1 MNNIFE
7 IKKVEESA
15 DDYLVDPFLK
25 TVDDANFY
33 ETTGVMK
40 ILVGVTGQG
49 KTYNTAKTFIPH
61 LAKNHNVEMFI
72 VSVPT
77 TEILDD
83 KDFINSAQD
92 AGLQHTDD
100 VKKAIKMLKD
110 GIRVL
115 LTTTHQSFV
124 VADKGKQLQEYLKT
138 SGKTFAVFIDEA
150 HTWLVSDVANYKD
163 VNGHY
168 GTNYEATMF
177 KSLAELST
185 ISPYI
190 FGLTATPNNEQL
202 GYITPLGDMKFEVIN
217 SLPPKKL
224 LMGKTAY
231 LNGVTYYDDDNFVNN
246 KFLIDQLYQ
255 DAIVKLF
262 MSETKKTMM
271 VSVGN
276 VCAKTGYN
284 LEYVKMITQTA
295 IHSNALA
302 PDDEKTFAIMT
313 GDKKVTGVYS
323 VNGSFEIMDEDDIK
337 DKLNDLNDPLKIVIV
352 VQKGTMGMNIYTLK
366 SLVSFKPQDKMDK
379 SGNSLTEF
387 AIQTLGRLVRLN
399 PGMPIAEFT
408 KTYGYDLG
416 AYIKTLNDEEIE
428 KLLIANS
435 FDILVPKTPMWVEA
449 VSKFKT
455 SYVSTI
461 QQAKS
466 WINSL

>member
-1 MNNIFE
+1 MNNLIE
-7 IKKVEESA
+7 IDFKPETA
-15 DDYLVDPFLK
+15 DDYLVGPFLDNVNDK
-25 TVDDANFY
+25 DFVF
-33 ETTGVMK
+33 TTNVMK

-61 LAKNHNVEMFI
+61 LAKTKGVEMFV

-77 TEILDD
+77 TEILD
-83 KDFINSAQD
+83 KSDFVKSAAS
-92 AGLQHTDD
+92 AGLQHTTDI
-100 VKKAIKMLKD
+100 KSAIQMLKM
-110 GIRVL
+110 GVGVL

-150 HTWLVSDVANYKD
+150 HTWLVSDVENYKD

-185 ISPYI
+185 VSPYI
-190 FGLTATPNNEQL
+190 FGLTATPNGEQL
-202 GYITPLGDMKFEVIN
+202 GYVPPLGNMKFEVIN

-231 LNGVTYYDDDNFVNN
+231 VNGVKVYNQEWFTDN
-246 KFLIDQLYQ
+246 KFGINELYQ

-284 LEYVKMITQTA
+284 LNYVKMITQNA

-313 GDKKVTGVYS
+313 GDKKVTGVYA
-323 VNGSFEIMDEDDIK
+323 VNGSFEVMDEDDIK
-337 DKLNDLNDPLKIVIV
+337 EKLNDLNDPLKIVIV

-366 SLVSFKPQDKMDK
+366 SLVSFKPQEKMDK

-408 KTYGYDLG
+408 EKYGYDLG
-416 AYIKTLNDEEIE
+416 EYIKTLNDEEIQ

-435 FDILVPKTPMWVEA
+435 FDILVPSTDMWMEA
-449 VSKFKT
+449 ITKFK
-455 SYVSTI
+455 SNYVSTI
-461 QQAKS
+461 QQAKAYYTK
-466 WINSL
+466 